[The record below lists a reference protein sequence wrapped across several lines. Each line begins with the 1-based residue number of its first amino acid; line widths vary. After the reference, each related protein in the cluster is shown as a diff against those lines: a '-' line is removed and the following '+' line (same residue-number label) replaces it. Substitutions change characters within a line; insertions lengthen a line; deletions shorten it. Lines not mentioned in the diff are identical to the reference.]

1 MVYKAAAGEN
11 MVKIADS
18 HGDHYSYAPRILQK
32 S

>member
-1 MVYKAAAGEN
+1 MVYKAAAVEN

-18 HGDHYSYAPRILQK
+18 HGDHYSYAPEILAK